1 MHPRP
6 GSGRSGLRAWL
17 QNEAEQ
23 YTAERGRILLA
34 ILSVLL
40 LSMLMFPLRERLG
53 VLNIALLFLL
63 LSFLLGLGLATRPAI
78 VGALL
83 SFLTFDFVFIPPYY
97 TMTVAALDHVLAL
110 VIYLGAAVTSSL
122 LVARVREQTRQIQR
136 EARRIVVLYDLNRAL
151 ILGSN
156 LDSLLQAITRSVVEI
171 YGAQGS
177 RMLTL
182 SDDDMFITRARWP
195 RSLPETLGRDERSI
209 AKWAVDSRTMAGLG
223 SEGRTIRP
231 PHGLPEPPRRFHS
244 ARSVDVLYIPI
255 TTPGGVRGVLEVNG
269 RPGGGLFRQEDK
281 VLLGTFADQAALAL
295 ERARLVEEATRTAVL
310 EQTSELKS
318 SLIAAVSHDLRTP
331 LTGIK
336 ASASA
341 LLDTSVA
348 WTEEDRHA
356 LLDTID
362 EETDRLTFMVS
373 NLLDLSRIEGG
384 ALRPDKEW
392 HDISEL
398 IDESV
403 RRSGRFF
410 ADRPVTVDI
419 DPGLPLAPL
428 DWVYTSQVL
437 MNLLSNA
444 GKYTP
449 PGTPIKVSARRHNSS
464 IEIRVHDEG
473 PGIMPDKLPHIFDTF
488 YRAQAGR
495 TVSGSG
501 IGLAICKGL
510 VEAQGGTI
518 RVVSQPGRGA
528 TFIVQLPLD
537 EDVV

>member
-6 GSGRSGLRAWL
+6 ESGRARL
-17 QNEAEQ
+17 QEEAAH
-23 YTAERGRILLA
+23 YAAERGRILLV
-34 ILSVLL
+34 ILAVLL

-53 VLNIALLFLL
+53 VLNVALLFLL
-63 LSFLLGLGLATRPAI
+63 LSFILGLGLGTRPAI

-97 TMTVAALDHVLAL
+97 TLTVAAPDHVLAL
-110 VIYLGAAVTSSL
+110 AVYLGAAITSSV
-122 LVARVREQTRQIQR
+122 LVSRVREQTRQFER
-136 EARRIVVLYDLNRAL
+136 EARRTAVLYDLNRAL
-151 ILGSN
+151 IFGFT

-171 YGAQGS
+171 YGAQGC

-182 SDDDMFITRARWP
+182 EDDDAFVARARWP
-195 RSLPETLGRDERSI
+195 ESLPETLGRDERSM
-209 AKWAVDSRTMAGLG
+209 AKWAVESRTVAGLS
-223 SEGRTIRP
+223 SEGRTIRA
-231 PHGLPEPPRRFHS
+231 PHGLPERPRRFQSGRS
-244 ARSVDVLYIPI
+244 ADVLYIPI
-255 TTPGGVRGVLEVNG
+255 ATPGGVRGVLEVIG
-269 RPGGGLFRQEDK
+269 RPGGGAFRQEDK
-281 VLLGTFADQAALAL
+281 VLLGSFADQAALAL

-310 EQTSELKS
+310 EQTSDLKS

-331 LTGIK
+331 LTAIK

-341 LLDTSVA
+341 MLDESIA
-348 WTEEDRHA
+348 WSDEDRRA
-356 LLDTID
+356 LLETID

-392 HDISEL
+392 HDIGEV
-398 IDESV
+398 IDDAV
-403 RRSGRFF
+403 RRSCRFI

-419 DPGLPLAPL
+419 EPGLPLVPL

-437 MNLLSNA
+437 LNLLTNA
-444 GKYTP
+444 GKYTL
-449 PGTPIKVSARRHNSS
+449 PGTPITVSAGRHNAS

-473 PGIMPDKLPHIFDTF
+473 PGITPDKLPHIFETF
-488 YRAQAGR
+488 YRAQAGGI
-495 TVSGSG
+495 VSGSG

-510 VEAQGGTI
+510 IEAQGGTI
-518 RVVSQPGRGA
+518 RVVSHPGRGA
-528 TFIVQLPLD
+528 TFIVQLPTD